1 MARNVKS
8 KLTLKDK
15 IIGYIVNKKYGFQ
28 IFLCDLK
35 KKKKAVF
42 LDSHCGQ
49 KMQFL
54 SYLTEVPTNSGG
66 TIAIRHHPDYD
77 TGAQVSGSSHVNP
90 QEKWLLH
97 KWQQGDRGVDRIQ
110 NLD

>member
-35 KKKKAVF
+35 KKKK
-42 LDSHCGQ
+42 
-49 KMQFL
+49 L
-54 SYLTEVPTNSGG
+54 SFWIVTVARKCSFS
-66 TIAIRHHPDYD
+66 AILPRFQPIL
-77 TGAQVSGSSHVNP
+77 
-90 QEKWLLH
+90 EELL
-97 KWQQGDRGVDRIQ
+97 Q
-110 NLD
+110 